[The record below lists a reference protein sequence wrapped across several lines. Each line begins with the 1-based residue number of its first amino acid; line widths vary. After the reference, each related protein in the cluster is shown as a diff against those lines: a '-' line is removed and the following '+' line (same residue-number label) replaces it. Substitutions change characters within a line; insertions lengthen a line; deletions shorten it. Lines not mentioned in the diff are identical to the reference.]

1 MPLFC
6 FFFTHFEERSPM
18 GCESFCKKE
27 EENIWNTS
35 FGFEVKKNCVKTSFK
50 LIFG

>member
-1 MPLFC
+1 MPLF

-27 EENIWNTS
+27 EGEHLEHVFWIS
-35 FGFEVKKNCVKTSFK
+35 SQEKLYLKTT
-50 LIFG
+50 